1 MLGPQLPAPSGQN
14 SASDHLKGKAR
25 DGGAHRDSSKRGGSY
40 LTSELWEKKLERLLR
55 GTQEKKKKRQR
66 GQWGKRLGQR
76 QERNEL
82 VSGLIEKATEQVGQ
96 EFIILLLQTP
106 KGWDYRYHTRPVL

>member
-55 GTQEKKKKRQR
+55 GTQEKKKR
-66 GQWGKRLGQR
+66 GREDNG
-76 QERNEL
+76 
-82 VSGLIEKATEQVGQ
+82 EKDWAKDRREMS
-96 EFIILLLQTP
+96 
-106 KGWDYRYHTRPVL
+106 